1 MPSISS
7 LGIGSGIDLNG
18 LLDQLEAA
26 ERKQLDPI
34 IVKQASYEAKISA
47 YGKLDSALST
57 FQDAVAKLKDP
68 ALFSSLS
75 STVDGEGIT
84 ASDSSSAQAGRY
96 EVSVTQLAQAQ
107 SLASAGF
114 SDRDAAL
121 GGGTLSLTVGGKDVD
136 IEIGEDASSL
146 DDIRDAINASDAGVR
161 ATIVND
167 GDPDAPY
174 RLVLTSKETGTEAT
188 ISDMSFTASGTDKGL
203 ESSLNLTAME
213 ETVSAQNA
221 ELTVNGIAISSSSN
235 KVEGAI
241 EGVTLTL
248 SATGDSTVKVE
259 NDNFALRDAITTFV
273 DSYND
278 LQGTVDQL
286 TSFDSDSGAAGE
298 LLGDATLRNI
308 DARLRSGLV
317 SSVDAGGLSSLSDLG
332 ITLQLDGTL
341 ELDDKKL
348 DDVIT
353 NQRGDLA
360 TFFSGTTDASGEVV
374 QSGFATNLDTT
385 LGDIL
390 DDGGL
395 LDNATTGV
403 ETRLETLDAQYART
417 EKTINETVDRYRKQF
432 SQLDTMIASLNQT
445 SDYLAQQFDALNAQT
460 GK

>member
-47 YGKLDSALST
+47 YGKLDSALSS

-96 EVSVTQLAQAQ
+96 EVSVTQLAKAQ

-114 SDRDAAL
+114 NDRDAAL
-121 GGGTLSLTVGGKDVD
+121 GGGTLSLSVGGKDVD

-167 GDPDAPY
+167 GDPDAPW

-348 DDVIT
+348 DEVIT

-360 TFFSGTTDASGEVV
+360 TFFSGTTDAAGEVV
-374 QSGFATNLDTT
+374 QAGFATNLDTT

-445 SDYLAQQFDALNAQT
+445 SNYLTQQFDALNAQT